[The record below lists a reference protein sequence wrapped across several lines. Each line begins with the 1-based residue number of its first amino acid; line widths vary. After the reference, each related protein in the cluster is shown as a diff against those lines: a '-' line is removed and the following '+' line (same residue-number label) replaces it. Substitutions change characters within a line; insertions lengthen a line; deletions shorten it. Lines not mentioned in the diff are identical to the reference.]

1 MHKLKLILSSDD
13 SYYINFLPLVSQ
25 AWSKFFDISISCI
38 IISDKPKIYFREFEK
53 YANLYIEKPVEGIPK
68 SSQGMTARLWLASLY
83 SAHLCIINDLD
94 LIPLQSDYLNDL
106 IKNKPEYC
114 LLAIG
119 AEDHFKNI
127 EDKGKFPMGY
137 CMGEGRIFSKIVNPK
152 DLSYEDWIKSFIG
165 LKVFDSKEDISKE
178 PPEYSDESLIRALI
192 SKSSVNVCHVPLGY
206 KMYVDTIDRYKWNIN
221 IDRLYRND
229 YIDAHMLRPFHNYIS
244 ELMPLIDYI
253 NPKYF
258 NECYHDPI

>member
-1 MHKLKLILSSDD
+1 LSLRIILSSDD

-38 IISDKPKIYFREFEK
+38 VVSEKSKDYFSRFDK
-53 YANLYIEKPVEGIPK
+53 YADLTIVKPVNGIPK

-83 SAHLCIINDLD
+83 SEDLCIINDLD
-94 LIPLQSDYLNDL
+94 LIPLQSEYVNDL
-106 IKNKPEYC
+106 ISKKPINS
-114 LLAIG
+114 LLAVG
-119 AEDHFKNI
+119 AEDHFKNS

-137 CMGEGRIFSKIVNPK
+137 CMGEGNIFHEIVNPLN
-152 DLSYEDWIKSFIG
+152 LSYEDWIKSFIG
-165 LKVFDSKEDISKE
+165 MRIFDSKEDVSKE

-192 SKSSVNVCHVPLGY
+192 NKSNVNVCHVPLGY

-221 IDRLYRND
+221 IDRLYRKD

-244 ELMPLIDYI
+244 ELMPLIEYI
-253 NPKYF
+253 DTDYF
-258 NECYHDPI
+258 NSNYHDPL